1 MPITDTEALTRTI
14 EHREIFHD
22 EMLALMRRIM
32 GGEMSPVMMAA
43 LLIGLRVKKETI
55 GEITAAAQVMREFS
69 TKVEVA
75 DRAHLVDIVGTG
87 GDGSHTF
94 NISTCSMFVAAACGA
109 RVSKHGNRS
118 VSSKS
123 GSADVLEA
131 LGVSLSLPPAAI
143 SRCIADTGIGFMF
156 APNHHPAMKNV
167 APVRKELG
175 VRTIFN
181 ILGPLTNP
189 ADAPNILM
197 GVFHP
202 DLVGIQVRALQRL
215 GAEHALVVY
224 GRDGM
229 DEVSLGA
236 ATLVGEYKDGG
247 IREYEIHPEDFG
259 LTMASNRTLKVE
271 TPAQSKAM
279 LQAVLDNEP
288 GPARD
293 IVLLNA
299 GVALYA
305 ANVTATHGRRR
316 GPGARGA
323 RLGQGAGKDAPVRR
337 ADQGTGGGMSDILQK
352 IVGVKRE
359 EVAAAKARR
368 DLSSVRRDAESL
380 GGQRDF
386 VGALRAKIAA
396 GRAAVIAE
404 VKKASPSKGVLREHF
419 APAEIAASYE
429 RGGAACLSVLTD
441 VQFFQGSV
449 DYLQQARAACALPV
463 LRKDFM
469 VDTYQV
475 FESRAM
481 GADCILLIAACLDD
495 ALMADLEAQALA
507 LGMAVLV
514 EVHDGAELDRALRL
528 KTPLVGI
535 NNRNLR
541 TFEVA
546 LDTTLGLLPRV
557 PKDRVLVTE
566 SGILGR
572 SDVKRMRDAEVHA
585 FLVGEAFMRAADPGA
600 ALASLF
606 A

>member
-1 MPITDTEALTRTI
+1 MPITDNEALTRTI

-75 DRAHLVDIVGTG
+75 DRKHLVDIVGTG

-109 RVSKHGNRS
+109 RISKHGNRS

-123 GSADVLEA
+123 GSADVLES
-131 LGVSLSLPPAAI
+131 LGVSLALKPADIAK
-143 SRCIADTGIGFMF
+143 CIADTGIGFMF

-189 ADAPNILM
+189 AGAPNILM

-215 GAEHALVVY
+215 GAEHAVVVY

-236 ATLVGEYKDGG
+236 ATMVGEFKDGD

-259 LTMASNRTLKVE
+259 LTMASNRALKVE
-271 TPAQSKAM
+271 TPEQSKIM
-279 LQAVLDNEP
+279 LRSVLDNEP

-293 IVLLNA
+293 IVILNA

-305 ANVTATHGRRR
+305 ANVAATMAEGI
-316 GPGARGA
+316 GLAR
-323 RLGQGAGKDAPVRR
+323 
-337 ADQGTGGGMSDILQK
+337 
-352 IVGVKRE
+352 E
-359 EVAAAKARR
+359 
-368 DLSSVRRDAESL
+368 
-380 GGQRDF
+380 
-386 VGALRAKIAA
+386 
-396 GRAAVIAE
+396 
-404 VKKASPSKGVLREHF
+404 
-419 APAEIAASYE
+419 
-429 RGGAACLSVLTD
+429 
-441 VQFFQGSV
+441 
-449 DYLQQARAACALPV
+449 
-463 LRKDFM
+463 
-469 VDTYQV
+469 
-475 FESRAM
+475 
-481 GADCILLIAACLDD
+481 
-495 ALMADLEAQALA
+495 
-507 LGMAVLV
+507 
-514 EVHDGAELDRALRL
+514 
-528 KTPLVGI
+528 
-535 NNRNLR
+535 
-541 TFEVA
+541 
-546 LDTTLGLLPRV
+546 
-557 PKDRVLVTE
+557 
-566 SGILGR
+566 
-572 SDVKRMRDAEVHA
+572 
-585 FLVGEAFMRAADPGA
+585 
-600 ALASLF
+600 ALASGKALAKMHQF
-606 A
+606 VAKTKELAPA